1 LAANARREPV
11 AIDEPSSRDLVWRA
25 VESLPAGTLVFH
37 VSGRVLYTNPRAR
50 SILGIRGAAPA
61 DLSIQD
67 LFGFVPGLE
76 PGCADEP
83 DEGGLGA
90 RDLETGSVA
99 TDFVDTGC
107 FEAEATV
114 PSRRGRLALG
124 EGRQRRTL
132 GYKVARLGDG
142 PGATPAL
149 GAGLDDELLVLVF
162 QDITQLERVRAER
175 DRFQHLA
182 SMARLFPTIAHEI
195 KNPLAAIQGVV
206 EIVLEGLDVEAD
218 AGRRDD
224 LEVVLEEVARLRLL
238 VDRMGVTDQCLQTG
252 GERHDLVPILR
263 KAFRLAQRRAQVL
276 GVELKYQGPA
286 ALQFAL
292 HSDLLLMILHN
303 LISNA
308 LEASKRG
315 GTITVCLEL
324 RRAGTAPELALQVLD
339 TGAGMSIEALERA
352 TEPFFTTKG
361 GSTGI
366 GLALIDQLVRRSR
379 GMLTIWSR
387 PGRGTEIGVVVP
399 EQRP

>member
-1 LAANARREPV
+1 
-11 AIDEPSSRDLVWRA
+11 
-25 VESLPAGTLVFH
+25 
-37 VSGRVLYTNPRAR
+37 
-50 SILGIRGAAPA
+50 
-61 DLSIQD
+61 
-67 LFGFVPGLE
+67 
-76 PGCADEP
+76 
-83 DEGGLGA
+83 
-90 RDLETGSVA
+90 
-99 TDFVDTGC
+99 
-107 FEAEATV
+107 
-114 PSRRGRLALG
+114 
-124 EGRQRRTL
+124 
-132 GYKVARLGDG
+132 VARLNDS
-142 PGATPAL
+142 PIAVPML

-182 SMARLFPTIAHEI
+182 WMARLFPTIAHEI

-218 AGRRDD
+218 AVRRDD

-252 GERHDLVPILR
+252 GERHDLVPAVR

-276 GVELKYQGPA
+276 GVRLEYQGPEA
-286 ALQFAL
+286 VPFAVRK
-292 HSDLLLMILHN
+292 DLLLTILHN

-324 RRAGTAPELALQVLD
+324 RHAGIAPELALQVLD
-339 TGAGMSIEALERA
+339 TGAGMSIETLERA

-379 GMLTIWSR
+379 GTLTIWSR
-387 PGRGTEIGVVVP
+387 PGRGTEVGVLVP